1 METLKT
7 AVIGIGN
14 IGSVHANCI
23 YGGEIEGLTLVAVCD
38 VNTEKLE
45 KFREKYSGVE
55 TFTDYKQL
63 ITSGKLDAVI
73 VSVPHPMHSEIASF
87 ALENGLHVLVEKPID
102 IAVSVAKKLIQ
113 IAEKSNKVFAI
124 MFNQRTNPLFIKAKE
139 IFESGLLGELKRTV
153 WVVTNWYRTQYYYNS
168 GNWRATWAGEGGG
181 VLLNQAPH
189 NLDIWQW
196 ICGMPSEVT
205 AFCDVG
211 KYHDVEVEDDATI
224 VTRYENGAMGTFIT
238 STGECPG
245 TNRLEISGSKGKI
258 IIENGVLKWWRLK
271 EDERDFCFN
280 SSESFP
286 NVQCDYEE
294 ILPEKE
300 ETAHKGILQN
310 FANAIIKGETLISK
324 GSDGIKE
331 LSISNAAYLSSW
343 LGNVPIKLPFD
354 EEKFD
359 ALLNEHREASAF
371 KNGEVKRKLNTQY
384 SRRWQVNW

>member
-1 METLKT
+1 MKTLKT

-23 YGGEIEGLTLVAVCD
+23 YSGEIKGLNLVAVCD
-38 VNTEKLE
+38 LNSEKLE
-45 KFREKYSGVE
+45 KFCEKYSGVE

-63 ITSGKLDAVI
+63 ITSGQLDAVI

-87 ALENGLHVLVEKPID
+87 ALKNGLHVLVEKPID
-102 IAVSVAKKLIQ
+102 IAVSVANKLIQ

-153 WVVTNWYRTQYYYNS
+153 WVVTNWYRTQHYYDS

-343 LGNVPIKLPFD
+343 LGNVPVKLPFD

>member
-23 YGGEIEGLTLVAVCD
+23 YSGEIKGLNLVAVCD
-38 VNTEKLE
+38 LNSEKLE
-45 KFREKYSGVE
+45 KFCEKYSGVE

-153 WVVTNWYRTQYYYNS
+153 WVVTNWYRTQHYYDS

-224 VTRYENGAMGTFIT
+224 ITRYENGAMGTFIT

-258 IIENGVLKWWRLK
+258 IIENGVLKWWRLR

-343 LGNVPIKLPFD
+343 LGNVPVKLPFD

-359 ALLNEHREASAF
+359 ALLNEHRQSSAF